1 MYIYAFFRICCR
13 MSMHRQL
20 RIRTLF
26 SGGAHSDAD
35 TVVFSTFGKPLT
47 ASDLYIIARTKAFF
61 CLTEEPFLCCGKG
74 SSACRDVLSGSRYV
88 LFREAEEA
96 FPHLSGQTSW
106 LPMLLYALFIHVFPP
121 SRFCFAD
128 FFCQNKVKPE
138 LHKYAFCRAVLHL

>member
-13 MSMHRQL
+13 MSMYRQL

-47 ASDLYIIARTKAFF
+47 ASDLYIIARTKAF
-61 CLTEEPFLCCGKG
+61 
-74 SSACRDVLSGSRYV
+74 SALRKSLSCVAEKALPHVRTCFPASRYV

-138 LHKYAFCRAVLHL
+138 LHKYAFCRAVLHM